1 LQYLLESQLISLKS
15 CFRWGGKH
23 FEYMGKAAPDGTL
36 ELCPEEALFLME
48 SSSLGRFK
56 VRIVVSWMLRIS
68 NPPCKDAVY
77 KM

>member
-1 LQYLLESQLISLKS
+1 MASSINILAVFVCMPASFPKC

-56 VRIVVSWMLRIS
+56 GRIVV
-68 NPPCKDAVY
+68 P
-77 KM
+77 